1 MLGLTS
7 DEAAQVATSE
17 GELLSGISQVQLQH
31 ADRRWEQMRGGRW
44 TGHGMLLKIHCGA
57 EGEPWPGKELG
68 KANHTVWQKALR
80 TLLQLA

>member
-57 EGEPWPGKELG
+57 GHGRGRSCERLIILYGRKPFGRYC
-68 KANHTVWQKALR
+68 N
-80 TLLQLA
+80 